1 MAFYWKRLFL
11 PILLIAPMGLAQA
24 SDMAREQRLA
34 EQIEEGI
41 LVGDAVR
48 LQADGVAFLAIHT
61 EAEIEPAKGG
71 LVLLHGM
78 GAHPDWPEIINP
90 LRSELP
96 ALGWETLSI
105 QLPVAAANAGY
116 RAYLPLFPEA
126 GQRIAAAIAYLK
138 ARGDG
143 PVYVIAHSLGSTMA
157 VEYLAAHGDDGGQ
170 AAGLIAIGLSAD
182 PDRTQSGTLAAL
194 AQIQLPILD
203 LYGSEDVES
212 VRSSAAARKSA
223 AVTGGNP
230 GYTQK
235 QVDGADHFFHDREQ
249 PLLEAVSSWLEQ
261 GGAY

>member
-1 MAFYWKRLFL
+1 MTRYWKRLLL

-24 SDMAREQRLA
+24 SDLAREQRLA
-34 EQIEEGI
+34 EQIEDGI

-48 LQADGVAFLAIHT
+48 LQAGGTAFLAIHT
-61 EAEIEPAKGG
+61 AAETEPAKGG
-71 LVLLHGM
+71 VVLLHGM

-138 ARGDG
+138 QRVDG
-143 PVYVIAHSLGSTMA
+143 PLYLIAHSLGSTMA
-157 VEYLAAHGDDGGQ
+157 VDYLAAHGDHGGQ
-170 AAGLIAIGLSAD
+170 VAGLIVIGLSAD
-182 PDRTQSGTLAAL
+182 PDRTKSGTLAAL

-212 VRSSAAARKSA
+212 VRRSAAARKGVA
-223 AVTGGNP
+223 LRGGNR
-230 GYTQK
+230 GYTQQ
-235 QVDGADHFFHDREQ
+235 QVDGADHFFRDREQ
-249 PLLEAVSSWLEQ
+249 PLLEAVSRWLER
-261 GGAY
+261 GGA